1 MQQRLADR
9 SPFYYGWLVLGAAG
23 TANFARN
30 AAASLTISVFI
41 YPLSEEL
48 GWSRTLIAGAAAAGG
63 LVATFTSPII
73 GRMID
78 RYGARVVLTASVLV
92 LVVSTFVL
100 RWSDVSLTV
109 MGVTIPWVFY
119 IAYATG
125 RVIFASPVQIGT
137 SVVVSRWFIRLRGRT
152 NGILGLSHSVGMVLF
167 PLIASIVIA
176 QSGWRDA
183 WFVLSV
189 VVFVVALLPVALLI
203 SERPEDLGLRPDG
216 DEVEEMDEDGD
227 VAGAKDASSVE
238 VNWTSRDAMRTP
250 ALWLLALATGMMFFM
265 HSGSNTHAAAF
276 FQDQG
281 LGAVTAGVSISL
293 NAIFLGISSLVWG
306 RIVERVPAR
315 FVMAAVA
322 LNLAIGAF
330 LFTLTDSTVEALAF
344 SALFGFGLG
353 GMLVV
358 PPVAYADYF
367 GRSSLGTIRG
377 ITEPFATLGMAV
389 GVMIPGLIFDFVGG
403 ASYLPFFYGAGIV
416 GILAMVASLFAT
428 KPNWQK
434 FEL

>member
-1 MQQRLADR
+1 MRQKLADR

-189 VVFVVALLPVALLI
+189 LVFVVALLPVALLI

-358 PPVAYADYF
+358 PPVAYAVYF

-377 ITEPFATLGMAV
+377 ITEPFTTLGMAV